1 MFYFRSTEKFY
12 YQKYNFNNNLFEFES
27 CGKRKSDFII
37 KSSEIIN
44 VYIQKRSDFDS
55 QKYRKK

>member
-44 VYIQKRSDFDS
+44 VYIV
-55 QKYRKK
+55 